1 MSPNNVIV
9 VAHTS
14 DKSFV
19 FADCNADTQWN
30 KDWAKGEIAKG
41 DKPFKRRRGDALLLA
56 HDMDN
61 RLKTEYGVR
70 ELFLEERRTRRPK
83 HAPASDATNMES

>member
-30 KDWAKGEIAKG
+30 KDWAKSEIDKG

-83 HAPASDATNMES
+83 PTTPPSGAPMEA